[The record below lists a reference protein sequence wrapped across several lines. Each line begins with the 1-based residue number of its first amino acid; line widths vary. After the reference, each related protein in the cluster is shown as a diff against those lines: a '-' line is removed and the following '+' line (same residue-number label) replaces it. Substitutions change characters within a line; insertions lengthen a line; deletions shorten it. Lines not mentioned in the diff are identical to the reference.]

1 MPVSPGPVVPQLG
14 RGVGAAVPPARGV
27 VLQLQAAV
35 VETHRQQQ
43 QQEDG
48 RDHQAGPR
56 LQID

>member
-14 RGVGAAVPPARGV
+14 RGVGAALPPASGVV

-56 LQID
+56 L